1 MTTDLE
7 RTSSNGSAFAL
18 SATLVARNLAASS
31 VRLPLLS
38 ATGITTTTNAALSS
52 LDVSALMRSTSAS

>member
-18 SATLVARNLAASS
+18 SATLAARNLAANCI
-31 VRLPLLS
+31 RLPLLS
-38 ATGITTTTNAALSS
+38 VIGITTTTNAALSG
-52 LDVSALMRSTSAS
+52 LDVYALTLTTSN